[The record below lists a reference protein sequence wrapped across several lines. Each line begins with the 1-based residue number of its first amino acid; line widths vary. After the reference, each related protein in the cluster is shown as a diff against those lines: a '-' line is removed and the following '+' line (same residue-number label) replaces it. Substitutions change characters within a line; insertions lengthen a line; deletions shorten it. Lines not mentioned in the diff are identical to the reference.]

1 MSLDTPDGGRL
12 TSDGLRLGVVC
23 ARYNGELT
31 DALLARV
38 TTLIE
43 DAGPPERLV
52 VERVPGSHEVP
63 VAMTLMLES
72 DSFDCLV
79 GLGVVIKGATSHHH
93 LVAENAGSAMQQLA
107 MERAIPIINGII
119 VTDDPNE
126 ARERVTGPID
136 RGREFAEAALHMA
149 TLKRKW
155 KKNSN

>member
-1 MSLDTPDGGRL
+1 MSLDAPEGGKL
-12 TSDGLRLGVVC
+12 SSDGIRLGVVC
-23 ARYNGELT
+23 SRYNEELT
-31 DALLARV
+31 DAMLARV
-38 TTLIE
+38 TGLIE
-43 DAGPPERLV
+43 EAGVPERLV
-52 VERVPGSHEVP
+52 VERVPGTHEVP
-63 VAMTLMLES
+63 AAMVLMLES
-72 DSFDCLV
+72 EGFDCLV
-79 GLGVVIKGATSHHH
+79 GLGVVIKGDTSHHH

-155 KKNSN
+155 KKNWN

>member
-12 TSDGLRLGVVC
+12 TSDGLRLGLVC

-43 DAGPPERLV
+43 DAGPPERLA

-93 LVAENAGSAMQQLA
+93 LVAENAGSTMQQLA

-119 VTDDPNE
+119 VTDDPDE

-155 KKNSN
+155 KKNSS

>member
-1 MSLDTPDGGRL
+1 MSVDAPDGGRL
-12 TSDGLRLGVVC
+12 TSEGLRLGVVC

-43 DAGPPERLV
+43 YAGPPERLA

-63 VAMTLMLES
+63 VAMALMLES

-79 GLGVVIKGATSHHH
+79 GLGIVIKGATSHHH
-93 LVAENAGSAMQQLA
+93 LVAENAGSALQQLA

-119 VTDDPNE
+119 VTDDPDA

>member
-1 MSLDTPDGGRL
+1 MSVDAPDGGRL
-12 TSDGLRLGVVC
+12 TSEGLRFGVVC

-38 TTLIE
+38 TTLIK
-43 DAGPPERLV
+43 DAGPPERLA

-63 VAMTLMLES
+63 VAMALMLES

-79 GLGVVIKGATSHHH
+79 GLGIVIKGATSHHH
-93 LVAENAGSAMQQLA
+93 LVAESAGSALQQLA

-119 VTDDPNE
+119 VTDDPDA

>member
-1 MSLDTPDGGRL
+1 MSVDAPDGGRL
-12 TSDGLRLGVVC
+12 TSEGLRLGVVC
-23 ARYNGELT
+23 ARYNAELT

-43 DAGPPERLV
+43 DAGPPERLA

-63 VAMTLMLES
+63 VAMALMLES

-79 GLGVVIKGATSHHH
+79 GLGIVIKGATSHHH
-93 LVAENAGSAMQQLA
+93 LVAENAGSALQQLA

-119 VTDDPNE
+119 VTDDPDA

>member
-1 MSLDTPDGGRL
+1 
-12 TSDGLRLGVVC
+12 
-23 ARYNGELT
+23 NGELT

-52 VERVPGSHEVP
+52 GDRVPGSHEVP

-119 VTDDPNE
+119 VTDDPDE

-149 TLKRKW
+149 ALKRKW